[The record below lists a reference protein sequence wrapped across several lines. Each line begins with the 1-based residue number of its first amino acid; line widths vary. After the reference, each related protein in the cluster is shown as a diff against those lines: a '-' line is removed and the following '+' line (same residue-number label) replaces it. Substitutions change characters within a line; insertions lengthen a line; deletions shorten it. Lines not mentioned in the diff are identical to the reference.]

1 MHFCVRAVSVSDL
14 IQNRSMV
21 KKRSEIAGAEAALR
35 PKRRGNGSRLRGP
48 LAGSGRVTDDGRP
61 KAIEG
66 DMTTDKELIQELER
80 DCAIWLENFPLL
92 ESIKKRTP
100 PDHASF

>member
-1 MHFCVRAVSVSDL
+1 
-14 IQNRSMV
+14 
-21 KKRSEIAGAEAALR
+21 
-35 PKRRGNGSRLRGP
+35 
-48 LAGSGRVTDDGRP
+48 
-61 KAIEG
+61 
-66 DMTTDKELIQELER
+66 MTTDKELIQELER